1 MPQAGAAAVS
11 APLQGF
17 LGFALQLAKVAEQ
30 SILPLYQHCAAS
42 HKPDGT
48 EVTEADRRAEAAI
61 RARIEEKFPD
71 HSLLGE
77 EFGAKG
83 SANKT
88 YQWVIDP
95 LDGTAWFT
103 LGMPTFGTLIA
114 LLEEREPVVG
124 VIHFPVLEETVYAA
138 KGGGCWFKP
147 RRGAV
152 QRVRVD
158 PKTSLNEAMASASGP
173 QSSDVFHVEGETPYR
188 LSGLI
193 ASVKKFKFCT
203 DCLQHALVCRGR
215 VHVALDTVMKPW
227 DIAAIVPC
235 VEEAGGVVSDLSG
248 KREGILYGGNLLTS
262 CSRQLHDQALQV
274 LRPG

>member
-1 MPQAGAAAVS
+1 MSGS
-11 APLQGF
+11 RQG
-17 LGFALQLAKVAEQ
+17 LLAFALELANVAEGE
-30 SILPLYQHCAAS
+30 ILPLYQHCAVS

-61 RARIEEKFPD
+61 RARIEREFPG
-71 HSLLGE
+71 HGVLGE
-77 EFGAKG
+77 EFGAKE

-88 YQWVIDP
+88 YRWVIDP

-114 LLEEREPVVG
+114 LLEEGEPVVG

-138 KGGGCWFKP
+138 RGEGCWFKP
-147 RRGAV
+147 RQGAA

-158 PKTSLNEAMASASGP
+158 PKGTLKEAMASASGP
-173 QSSDVFHVEGETPYR
+173 QSSDVFHLQGQTPYR

-193 ASVKKFKFCT
+193 SSAEKFKFCT

-215 VHVALDTVMKPW
+215 VHVALDAVMKPW

-248 KREGILYGGNLLTS
+248 KRDDILCGGSLLSS
-262 CSRQLHDQALQV
+262 CSRQIHDQALAA
-274 LRPG
+274 LCP